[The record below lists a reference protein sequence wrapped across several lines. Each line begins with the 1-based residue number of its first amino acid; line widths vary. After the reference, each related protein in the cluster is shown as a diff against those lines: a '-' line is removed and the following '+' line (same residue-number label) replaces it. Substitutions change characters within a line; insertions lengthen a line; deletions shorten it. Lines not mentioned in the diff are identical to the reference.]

1 MLAVIVVLNMSLTLA
16 VGYFATLNPRIC
28 MLPPEVV
35 ALPLINPPVM
45 NITFAVL
52 LPAPP
57 AVPTAAVTLTLAPLV
72 VCVM

>member
-1 MLAVIVVLNMSLTLA
+1 MSLTLA

-28 MLPPEVV
+28 IFPPEVV
-35 ALPLINPPVM
+35 VLPLINPLEINM
-45 NITFAVL
+45 TFAVF

-72 VCVM
+72 VCVI